1 MKSGTNGKFNIWH
14 ILNVS
19 VQKGLTINIA
29 ICVSKEE
36 MLEEQAF
43 YSKLGD

>member
-19 VQKGLTINIA
+19 VQKGLTINLA
-29 ICVSKEE
+29 ICVSKEG
-36 MLEEQAF
+36 MLGRASVLF
-43 YSKLGD
+43 